1 MSSMEQLLHE
11 VSHSEI
17 KYGIILLRKTDGTKR
32 FFSNL
37 PERFTINLR
46 GIDLLERHL
55 MPKSIWIG
63 FQDMRKFRPGE
74 VLRLTKKDGVVNI
87 H

>member
-1 MSSMEQLLHE
+1 MEKLSHQ

-17 KYGIILLRKTDGTKR
+17 RYGIILLRKTDGTKR

-37 PERFTINLR
+37 PERFTIKLR
-46 GIDLLERHL
+46 GNDLLERHL

-74 VLRLTKKDGVVNI
+74 VLKLTKENGVVYI